1 MKVTCFQE
9 IRVCLPGSRSK
20 TPKSYFERDRVQ
32 QTLQIQEI
40 QTGLGQKANACN
52 IQIHRWFWTLGD
64 KKLYKGWQNI
74 TFVILR
80 SLDQQSYR
88 FKVKKQFQWF
98 LVKYL
103 ILFVKFLGW
112 NWRVDLP
119 LAISCGRIWRIART
133 LSWILFDDHLGF
145 SHIPPECQTIK
156 DF

>member
-1 MKVTCFQE
+1 MFPVRIQNCHIFVAKSKIFDIFVDFFQSGFKVPRKSHRLCQPAYINDLMKVTCFQE

-88 FKVKKQFQWF
+88 FKVKKQFQ
-98 LVKYL
+98 
-103 ILFVKFLGW
+103 
-112 NWRVDLP
+112 
-119 LAISCGRIWRIART
+119 
-133 LSWILFDDHLGF
+133 
-145 SHIPPECQTIK
+145 
-156 DF
+156 